1 MLKNW
6 CLLTLVLEKTLETPL
21 DSKEIKPVNL
31 KGDQQWV
38 FTARID
44 AEAEAPVFW
53 SFDMNR
59 RLTGKAP
66 YAGKDWGQ
74 KEKRASEDE
83 MAGWRHQ
90 CNEYELGQILGDG
103 EGQGGLE
110 CCSPWRAESRTQ
122 LGNWTTTAIHSYA
135 FSYFMIF
142 LIGNDHIF
150 KQASTRS
157 YAPGRGD
164 LKIHPRMEKQVWSG
178 GKMQDTFGTQ
188 FRWGIWGPWNVV
200 LSEISTQ
207 RSTWSSSGLKAI
219 WSCSRHKSDKASQH
233 GAQLS
238 PAK

>member
-1 MLKNW
+1 MPFNSGAG
-6 CLLTLVLEKTLETPL
+6 E
-21 DSKEIKPVNL
+21 DSWNSL
-31 KGDQQWV
+31 GQQRDQTSQPQGRS
-38 FTARID
+38 TMSIHC
-44 AEAEAPVFW
+44 
-53 SFDMNR
+53 
-59 RLTGKAP
+59 
-66 YAGKDWGQ
+66 KDWCWSWSSGILVIWYEQ
-74 KEKRASEDE
+74 TTHWKSPLCWERLRAEGEEDE

-164 LKIHPRMEKQVWSG
+164 LKIHPRMEQQVWSR
-178 GKMQDTFGTQ
+178 GKMQDTFETQ
-188 FRWGIWGPWNVV
+188 FRLGIWGPWNVV